1 MDYLFFGFSLIVLFV
16 WSARAQR
23 ALKTLLHSPE
33 IRPEEGPPV
42 AVSVTIIV
50 PAKNEEKNIRT
61 CLEGLLLQDHPDFEI
76 LVVNDN
82 STDRTE
88 QILQEMGAARI
99 PDHGRPLG
107 ASRLRYLNSQ
117 PTPPG
122 WTGKNYALHQAIPH
136 ARGEWFLFTDADT
149 RHRPA
154 GLSASLK
161 YAAREKL
168 QLLSLLPR
176 CLTESFCERAIQP
189 SAMGFTGLWFPI
201 EKINDPS
208 DPMVFGNGQYL
219 LIHRDHYEAIGGH
232 SAVRGE
238 FLEDFALVRRTK
250 EHGAKPGVA
259 LGMQV
264 FGTRMYGC
272 LGEIWRGWRRI
283 YLHAFQSHPGRLM
296 VRALSVFCFSLLPCL
311 IFPWVLFQS
320 GSFYKA
326 SAVCLGISLF
336 IMLSALWK
344 THGILQTSRRYIILH
359 PAAAL
364 CIFLIL
370 LDAFRMAVTRQKT
383 VWR

>member
-1 MDYLFFGFSLIVLFV
+1 MDYLFFGFSIIVLFV
-16 WSARAQR
+16 WGARAKR
-23 ALKTLLHSPE
+23 ALKTLLHSPK
-33 IRPEEGPPV
+33 ILPEQGDPV
-42 AVSVTIIV
+42 AVSVTMIV
-50 PAKNEEKNIRT
+50 PAKNEEKNIRA
-61 CLEGLLLQDHPDFEI
+61 CIESLLLQDHPDFEI

-88 QILQEMGAARI
+88 PILQELGAARI

-136 ARGEWFLFTDADT
+136 ARGEWLLFTDADT
-149 RHRPA
+149 RHST
-154 GLSASLK
+154 GCLSASLK
-161 YAAREKL
+161 YAIREKL

-176 CLTESFCERAIQP
+176 CLAETFCERAIQP
-189 SAMGFTGLWFPI
+189 TAMGFTGLWFPI

-208 DPMVFGNGQYL
+208 NPMVFGNGQYL
-219 LIHRDHYEAIGGH
+219 LIHRNHYETIGGH

-250 EHGAKPGVA
+250 EYGARPGIA
-259 LGMQV
+259 LGMEI

-283 YLHAFQSHPGRLM
+283 YLHAFQSRPGCLM
-296 VRALSVFCFSLLPCL
+296 AKALSVFFFSLLPCL
-311 IFPWVLFQS
+311 IFPWILLQAGSLYAAS
-320 GSFYKA
+320 G
-326 SAVCLGISLF
+326 VCLGVSLV
-336 IMLSALWK
+336 IMLSALWQ
-344 THGILQTSRRYIILH
+344 THKILRTSRSYVILH

-370 LDAFRMAVTRQKT
+370 LDAFRMAVTHQKT